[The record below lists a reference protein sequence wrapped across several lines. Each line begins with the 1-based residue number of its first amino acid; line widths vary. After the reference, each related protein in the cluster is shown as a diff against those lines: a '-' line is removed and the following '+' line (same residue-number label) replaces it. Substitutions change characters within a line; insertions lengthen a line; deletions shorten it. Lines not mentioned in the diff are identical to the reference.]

1 MRLRETPVLIPN
13 TMVKPQAA
21 DGTALVTVWES
32 RWPPKLK
39 KNEDDSQR
47 RLQNT
52 KFERTSLRILKCK
65 PTNVLKDSTKSLCI
79 DTDTGNWR
87 KEGSLRSTPSAGKCC
102 SDSWFYQWL
111 ESWTRRKEEVL
122 KVFRFLMTDKF
133 SQWNK
138 EKMRSNIEHLYD
150 LENRIQR

>member
-1 MRLRETPVLIPN
+1 MNDRSLNEGEINIKIPVAMRLRETPVLIPN

-39 KNEDDSQR
+39 KN
-47 RLQNT
+47 
-52 KFERTSLRILKCK
+52 KW
-65 PTNVLKDSTKSLCI
+65 KSGIAARHLCI

-138 EKMRSNIEHLYD
+138 EKMRSNIEHLYVPWKSHTKI
-150 LENRIQR
+150 R